1 MLVKY
6 LTIVDIYP
14 QNIYTIPI
22 KYRRCF
28 METLKKLFKRYFI
41 DAMGAMAQGLFA
53 SLLIGTIFKALG
65 MIPHLDILVD
75 IGQFAQDMAGP
86 AMGAAIAYSLKG
98 HPLVVFSA
106 AAVGYAANTLG
117 KAGGP
122 LAVFFIAIAAVEI
135 GMLVSKKTKVDILV
149 TPFVTILSGGLLS
162 IFVAPYIGVLADYI
176 KNFIAWSSLQAPLV
190 ASIIISVV
198 IGVVLTLPISSAAI
212 CVGLAMTGSAL
223 AHAGGVTNE
232 GLAIAG
238 AAAVAGCCSQM
249 IGFAVISFRE
259 NKWGGLVSQGIGTS
273 MLQMPN
279 IVRHP
284 QIWIAPTLAS
294 AITGPLAVC
303 VFDLRMYGAAIN
315 SGMGT
320 CGMLGPI
327 GLILGWLDP
336 ANGYTGEVTALH
348 WIGLVLICFILPAV
362 LSFII
367 NEILR
372 KIGLVKDGYMTLD
385 V

>member
-1 MLVKY
+1 
-6 LTIVDIYP
+6 
-14 QNIYTIPI
+14 
-22 KYRRCF
+22 
-28 METLKKLFKRYFI
+28 METLKKILKRYFI

-65 MIPHLDILVD
+65 MIPYLGILAD
-75 IGQFAQDMAGP
+75 IGGFAQAMAGP
-86 AMGAAIAYSLKG
+86 AMAAAIAFSLKG
-98 HPLVVFSA
+98 HALVVFSA
-106 AAVGYAANTLG
+106 AAVGYAANSLG
-117 KAGGP
+117 GAGGP
-122 LAVFFIAIAAVEI
+122 LAVFFIAIIASEV

-149 TPFVTILSGGLLS
+149 TPFVTILVGGLLS
-162 IFVAPYIGVLADYI
+162 IFVAPFIGTLAGYIS
-176 KNFIAWSSLQAPLV
+176 NFIGWASLQAPLI
-190 ASIIISVV
+190 AGIIISAV
-198 IGVVLTLPISSAAI
+198 IGVCLTLPISSAAI
-212 CVGLAMTGSAL
+212 CAGLLLTGSVAVHG
-223 AHAGGVTNE
+223 APNE

-238 AAAVAGCCSQM
+238 AAAVAGCCAQM
-249 IGFAVISFRE
+249 VGFAVISFRE

-279 IVRHP
+279 IIRHP

-320 CGMLGPI
+320 CGLLGPI
-327 GLILGWLDP
+327 GMILGWLSP
-336 ANGYTGEVTALH
+336 ENGYAADVTALD
-348 WIGLVLICFILPAV
+348 WIGLALICFILPAI
-362 LSFII
+362 LSFIF

-372 KIGLVKDGYMTLD
+372 KIGLVKDGDMKLE

>member
-1 MLVKY
+1 MK
-6 LTIVDIYP
+6 
-14 QNIYTIPI
+14 
-22 KYRRCF
+22 
-28 METLKKLFKRYFI
+28 TLKKFLKRYFI

-65 MIPHLDILVD
+65 MIPHLTVLAD
-75 IGQFAQDMAGP
+75 IGGYAQAMAGP
-86 AMGAAIAYSLKG
+86 AMAAAIAYSLGG
-98 HPLVVFSA
+98 HPLVIFSA

-117 KAGGP
+117 AAGGP
-122 LAVFFIAIAAVEI
+122 LAVFFIAIIATEI
-135 GMLVSKKTKVDILV
+135 GMLVSKKTKVDIIV
-149 TPFVTILSGGLLS
+149 TPFVTILVGGLLS
-162 IFVAPYIGVLADYI
+162 IFVAPYIGILAGYI
-176 KNFIAWSSLQAPLV
+176 SDFIGWASLQAPFV

-212 CVGLAMTGSAL
+212 CAGLLLTGSVAVHG
-223 AHAGGVTNE
+223 AANE

-238 AAAVAGCCSQM
+238 AAAVAGCCAQM

-259 NKWGGLVSQGIGTS
+259 NKWGGLLSQGIGTS

-279 IVRHP
+279 IIRHP

-294 AITGPLAVC
+294 AITGPIAVC

-320 CGMLGPI
+320 CGLLGPI
-327 GLILGWLDP
+327 GMILGWLSP
-336 ANGYTGEVTALH
+336 ENGYTAEVTPLN
-348 WIGLVLICFILPAV
+348 WIGLILVCFILPAI

-372 KIGLVKDGYMTLD
+372 KTGLVKDGYMKLEN
-385 V
+385 